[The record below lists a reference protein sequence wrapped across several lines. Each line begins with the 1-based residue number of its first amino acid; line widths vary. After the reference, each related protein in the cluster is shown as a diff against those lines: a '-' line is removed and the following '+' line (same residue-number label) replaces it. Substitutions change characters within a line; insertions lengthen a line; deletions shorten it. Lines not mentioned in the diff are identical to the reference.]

1 MVAKS
6 RQILSNESPGADA
19 ESYLQFLQQRITD
32 NWRPTEWDSRLWH
45 FTADHANP
53 LTAAYPC
60 SVPGC
65 EGLAR
70 GSGAPCLSCK
80 SAASGGTDGMRAR
93 NNHARRLQKITERC
107 TITVDGKSCKAP
119 ASHHGLC
126 FHHYHAWRKRR
137 SSAGG
142 DYPLEKYR
150 TSARGVFPRGK
161 QCVLPGCRTEEWRF
175 EKKLCLSHHF
185 QWKRLKRQGITFEQF
200 TSTRR
205 PIIGQWS
212 TTEFTLADLPPILRH
227 EFLLTL
233 QQRDQDGYR
242 LDPWVI
248 RRCITIALENKV
260 VTMEK
265 LHQILRES
273 ATNQR
278 LQEGFTNY
286 GRMWSARWRHQYTGH
301 DMKSEDLWDAAVL
314 MLRAHSASDTIS
326 SKGTLDFRP
335 ISILWLREAAK
346 ETAAVFELPADKIRE
361 LIRSCSIA
369 SDALLQRPHGTNP
382 ERLTRAD
389 AKSVF
394 NAYSALENHD
404 DVAKGQRYKYEN
416 FHRFRRFLDEGRELK
431 ALQPL
436 APAFRFLV
444 TDTIANGRETSTVNK
459 SIPDDVIKVL
469 DANLHLLTVA
479 EDHPYTNGRPA
490 ELYNHMHQ
498 TIYQLLRD
506 LGRRPSEI
514 LGLKRE
520 ALQHYDDARP
530 FIRYDAPKTADIG
543 LELPIHQSTADIITA
558 WVNRLETVT
567 DIEPRAAGLMFPS
580 LSGFGPAARRHITIG
595 GYHTV
600 YWRWIDRINNLPE
613 YAQGPDGV
621 AHTLDRARLNLYA
634 WRHTYAQRLSDN
646 NTAPDVIQELMN
658 HKKFETSAGYI
669 RINRKRKADAIRIVD
684 QTTIDRHGAAQ
695 DSHSYPAYVR
705 GSVAT
710 PLGLCTEP
718 SNVKAGGQ
726 ACPARSKCGG
736 CTFFRANVSHLPL
749 IDAHIVALTTDLE
762 LARPIADSWVIESM
776 TAEIESYRK
785 IRRLLADTKT
795 RLSPAEQSE
804 IDRATELLHA
814 LSTNPGVEPIAAVP
828 RKLLPLTPKQP

>member
-1 MVAKS
+1 
-6 RQILSNESPGADA
+6 
-19 ESYLQFLQQRITD
+19 
-32 NWRPTEWDSRLWH
+32 
-45 FTADHANP
+45 
-53 LTAAYPC
+53 
-60 SVPGC
+60 
-65 EGLAR
+65 
-70 GSGAPCLSCK
+70 
-80 SAASGGTDGMRAR
+80 MRAR
-93 NNHARRLQKITERC
+93 SNHARRLQKIAERC
-107 TITVDGKSCKAP
+107 TITADGRACKAP
-119 ASHHGLC
+119 VSHHGLC
-126 FHHYHAWRKRR
+126 YHHYHAWQKRR

-150 TSARGVFPRGK
+150 DSARGAFPKGK
-161 QCVLPGCRTEEWRF
+161 QCTLPGCRTEEWRF
-175 EKKLCLSHHF
+175 EKKICLSHHF

-200 TSTRR
+200 SSTRR
-205 PIIGQWS
+205 PVIGQWS
-212 TTEFTLADLPPILRH
+212 TTEFTLSDLPPILRH

-248 RRCITIALENKV
+248 RRCITIALEDRV
-260 VTMEK
+260 LTMEK
-265 LHQILRES
+265 LHRAMKER
-273 ATNQR
+273 ATDQR
-278 LQEGFTNY
+278 LQQGLTNY
-286 GRMWSARWRHQYTGH
+286 GRMWSARWRYQYTGH
-301 DMKSEDLWDAAVL
+301 DMKSDDIWDAAVL
-314 MLRAHSASDTIS
+314 MLRTRSGSDTIS
-326 SKGTLDFRP
+326 SKGILDFRP
-335 ISILWLREAAK
+335 IRIPWLREAAK

-369 SDALLQRPHGTNP
+369 SDALLQRPHGATP

-389 AKSVF
+389 AKAVF
-394 NAYSALENHD
+394 NAYSTLETDD
-404 DVAKGQRYKYEN
+404 DVPKADRYKYVN
-416 FHRFRRFLDEGRELK
+416 FHQFRRFLHEGRELK
-431 ALQPL
+431 ALQSL
-436 APAFRFLV
+436 APAFRFLA
-444 TDTIANGRETSTVNK
+444 TDTLPHGRKTNTVNK

-469 DANLHLLTVA
+469 DANLDLLTVA
-479 EDHPYTNGRPA
+479 EDHPYTNRRPA

-514 LGLKRE
+514 LGLKRD
-520 ALQHYDDARP
+520 ALQHYDDSRP

-543 LELPIHQSTADIITA
+543 LELPVHQSTADIITA
-558 WVNRLETVT
+558 WVDRLETVS
-567 DIEPRAAGLMFPS
+567 DIEPKAAGLMFPS
-580 LSGFGPAARRHITIG
+580 LSGFGPAATRPITIS
-595 GYHTV
+595 GYYAV
-600 YWRWIDRINNLPE
+600 YWRWIDRIRNLPE
-613 YAQGPDGV
+613 YAQDSGGV
-621 AHTLDRARLNLYA
+621 ARTFDRSRLNLYA

-669 RINRKRKADAIRIVD
+669 RINRQRKADAIRIVD

-695 DSHSYPAYVR
+695 DPHSYPAYVR

-762 LARPIADSWVIESM
+762 LARPIADTWVVESL
-776 TAEIESYRK
+776 TAEIASYRK
-785 IRRLLADTKT
+785 IRRLLADTKI
-795 RLSPAEQSE
+795 RLSPTEQSE

-814 LSTNPGVEPIAAVP
+814 LSTTPTAEPIAAVP
-828 RKLLPLTPKQP
+828 QKLLPLTPK